1 MLLMIIIKYRGGIM
15 VQSQRYTAGM
25 FSTGKIKPERRMV
38 GSISPIREIKIACC
52 IVLET
57 VDIRIP
63 RERLMRI

>member
-1 MLLMIIIKYRGGIM
+1 M
-15 VQSQRYTAGM
+15 VQSQRYTAGI
-25 FSTGKIKPERRMV
+25 FSTGKIKPERRIV
-38 GSISPIREIKIACC
+38 GSIRPIREIKIACC